1 MNISTVLPT
10 SYNCHILAISV
21 SPMQVRVVLGG
32 GFRISDLSN
41 ATARSAWINMQL
53 KKVQDSFADGFNIDI
68 EDPVANGSQEMTLLT
83 QFVGEM
89 YAAFKTA
96 NKNYQVRLCSL

>member
-1 MNISTVLPT
+1 MP
-10 SYNCHILAISV
+10 
-21 SPMQVRVVLGG
+21 P
-32 GFRISDLSN
+32 
-41 ATARSAWINMQL
+41 ARSAWINMQL

-96 NKNYQVRLCSL
+96 NKNYQV